1 VLIISSETEKR
12 RLHDTRSGLTDHCEH
27 YFINIEKLEIIR
39 PGGVFVLVD
48 CIYSRAGKYVPVAR
62 PHISYIPSSG
72 PWADKALIFTK
83 ELHTPYS
90 KDL

>member
-1 VLIISSETEKR
+1 VLVVPGGTEQR
-12 RLHDTRSGLTDHCEH
+12 RLRNANFGLNDHREH
-27 YFINIEKLEIIR
+27 YFINTGKLEIIW